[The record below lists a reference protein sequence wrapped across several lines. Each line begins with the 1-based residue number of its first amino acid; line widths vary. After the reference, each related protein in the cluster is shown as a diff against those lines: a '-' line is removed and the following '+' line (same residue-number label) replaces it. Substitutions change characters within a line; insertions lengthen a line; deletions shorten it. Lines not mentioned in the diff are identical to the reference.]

1 MANDEDAAGDGT
13 ADVSYGQPGPRRST
27 YTPPTS
33 QEPFLPDGAPPA
45 ASPSARSP
53 DSDGSGSDAADGYD
67 DDDLASA
74 LASQFPSAHTGQFPV
89 QSVTP
94 APGSFPPAQA
104 SPPTQAAPTAQAA
117 PTPQVPLSDLPAP
130 SGLPVVFPEAESAPG
145 GLPPAPRRRSLADAD
160 LVRTIETADTPGG
173 TLSAMDQLEAQLH
186 LREQEAREF
195 GDWQQR
201 MLSIGTPEAL
211 RSLDAA
217 RPAFT
222 GVVDIVPTPAAAA
235 PVEAAPTL
243 PEVTPPVQVSP
254 PWNEPANDTPEPPA
268 FTAPVYDLIEPEP
281 VAGPAPITPVPIT
294 SVPITS
300 VPIEVTP
307 VAGADPV
314 FIEPAPQLDPDL
326 ALLNTG
332 SRPIIPLVFDPEPEE
347 PVDATDRA
355 FEDLI
360 GPFPVTSEG
369 VAVLPPTTGSAPIQP
384 LASPRVPTDE
394 VVLSDDEPT
403 ALRAFAVETAGVE
416 PTALD
421 HRVGRAARVFWLW
434 FATNSSVLSV
444 AFGGALF
451 SLGMSLRQAI
461 VAAFIGVAISFL
473 PLGLGTLAGKW
484 SGQPTMVTSRATF
497 GTVGNAVPAII
508 AIVSKVFWGAVLLWL
523 VAISTAHILV
533 GAKLSGPL
541 TELQLTVITMAAGFI
556 IALVV
561 AVFGYSL
568 FARVQLVL
576 SIVAAV
582 LVVGLVLVTWPS
594 VNVTAA
600 LTVGDGP
607 WILVVTGVVLVFS
620 FIGLIWVNSG
630 GDLARYQ
637 RPSSSG
643 AAAMLWAPLGATLPA
658 FVLIA
663 YGALLAASSKDV
675 AHGLITT
682 PLDTIALMIPI
693 WYPVPLIAATV
704 LSLLSG
710 VVLSIYS
717 GGFALQALGLRVRR
731 VWSSVVIGVLVFA
744 VAILLGLTVTSVV
757 PVFRDLAT
765 TLAVPVAAWAGI
777 FCAEMIIRRRRF
789 DSDSL
794 LRSGGVY
801 SRVRWVNLIML
812 LLATAIGY
820 GLTTASIPWL
830 DWQGFLFT
838 RLGVSLSSDLA
849 GTDLGVLVALV
860 FGLLITFIVGVPGIR
875 AQERSRAAAE

>member
-13 ADVSYGQPGPRRST
+13 ADGSYGQPGPRRST
-27 YTPPTS
+27 YTPPT
-33 QEPFLPDGAPPA
+33 GAQ
-45 ASPSARSP
+45 PSAP
-53 DSDGSGSDAADGYD
+53 QGDAYD

-74 LASQFPSAHTGQFPV
+74 LASQFPGSGRTGSIPVTPNPAAPNPYTGQFPSQPV
-89 QSVTP
+89 AP
-94 APGSFPPAQA
+94 AADQ
-104 SPPTQAAPTAQAA
+104 
-117 PTPQVPLSDLPAP
+117 PQRPLSDLPAP
-130 SGLPVVFPEAESAPG
+130 SGPPVVFPAAESAPG

-160 LVRTIETADTPGG
+160 LLRTIETADTPGG
-173 TLSAMDQLEAQLH
+173 TLSAMDQLEAQLR

-195 GDWQQR
+195 GEWQQR
-201 MLSIGTPEAL
+201 MLAIGTPEAL

-217 RPAFT
+217 LPAFT
-222 GVVDIVPTPAAAA
+222 GVVEVVPTPQPQPQPQPTPA
-235 PVEAAPTL
+235 PEPLAGPLVQAP
-243 PEVTPPVQVSP
+243 P
-254 PWNEPANDTPEPPA
+254 PWEPTAAQETPAPPS
-268 FTAPVYDLIEPEP
+268 FTPPVYDLVEPEP
-281 VAGPAPITPVPIT
+281 VSVDPIA
-294 SVPITS
+294 SVPLIS
-300 VPIEVTP
+300 VPIETTP
-307 VAGADPV
+307 VPGAEPV
-314 FIEPAPQLDPDL
+314 FIEPAPQLDPEL

-332 SRPIIPLVFDPEPEE
+332 SRPIIPATYDPEPEE
-347 PVDATDRA
+347 QVDATDRA

-360 GPFPVTSEG
+360 SLYPVTSEG

-394 VVLSDDEPT
+394 VVISDDEPT
-403 ALRAFAVETAGVE
+403 TLPAFAVEAAGAE

-421 HRVGRAARVFWLW
+421 HRVGRAARMFWLW

-451 SLGMSLRQAI
+451 SLGMSLRQTV
-461 VAAFIGVAISFL
+461 VAAFVGVAISFL

-484 SGQPTMVTSRATF
+484 SGQPTMIASRATF
-497 GTVGNAVPAII
+497 GVGGNAIPAIV
-508 AIVSKVFWGAVLLWL
+508 AIVSKLFWGAVLLWL
-523 VAISTAHILV
+523 IAVSTAHILV
-533 GAKLSGPL
+533 GAKLNGPL
-541 TELQLTVITMAAGFI
+541 GELQLTVITMAAGFI
-556 IALVV
+556 IALLV

-576 SIVAAV
+576 AIIAAI
-582 LVVGLVLVTWPS
+582 LVVGLIVVTWPS
-594 VNVTAA
+594 VNISTA

-643 AAAMLWAPLGATLPA
+643 AAAALLAPLGATLPA

-704 LSLLSG
+704 LSLLAG

-717 GGFALQALGLRVRR
+717 GGFALQALGVRIHR
-731 VWSSVVIGVLVFA
+731 AWSSVLIGVLVFA
-744 VAILLGLTVTSVV
+744 VAILLSLTVTSVV

-777 FCAEMIIRRRRF
+777 FSAEMIIRRRRF
-789 DSDSL
+789 DSESL
-794 LRSGGVY
+794 LRRGGVY
-801 SRVRWVNLIML
+801 STVRWVNLIML
-812 LLATAIGY
+812 VVATAIGY

-830 DWQGFLFT
+830 DWQGYLFT
-838 RLGVSLSSDLA
+838 RLGVKLSSDLA
-849 GTDLGVLVALV
+849 GTDVGVLAALV
-860 FGLLITFIVGVPGIR
+860 FGLLITFIVGVPAIR
-875 AQERSRAAAE
+875 KQERSRAE